1 MTPTNY
7 PFSMEKFGDY
17 GIAPIKCETR
27 VGGADV
33 KDWLYKVNDILYRH
47 KLDYVCPAL
56 LKRMKEDLRVVL
68 VDFYNTEVPP
78 IAQSKKEEILRKGK
92 ALYNKMKDLEKTFV
106 WNQAD
111 EEDIEKV
118 LRYWVAQYV
127 KEKPFLS
134 VEKAVEMHRQSKQ
147 AYEDYYLGA
156 KHHIE
161 LERISTG
168 PFTSMLAELKTFINS
183 ALGL

>member
-1 MTPTNY
+1 MQ
-7 PFSMEKFGDY
+7 KFGDY

-33 KDWLYKVNDILYRH
+33 KDWLFKVNDILYNH
-47 KLDYVCPAL
+47 KEDYVCPAL
-56 LKRMKEDLRVVL
+56 LHRMREDLRVVL
-68 VDFYNTEVPP
+68 IDFHNTEVPP
-78 IAQSKKEEILRKGK
+78 IAQRKKDEILQKGK
-92 ALYNKMKDLEKTFV
+92 ALYQKMTELEKTFV

-111 EEDIEKV
+111 EDDIAKV
-118 LRYWVAQYV
+118 LRYRVSIYL

-134 VEKAVEMHRQSKQ
+134 VEKAVKMHKQSKQ

-161 LERISTG
+161 LGRIPTG
-168 PFTSMLAELKTFINS
+168 SFTSMLAELKTFINS
-183 ALGL
+183 ALDL

>member
-1 MTPTNY
+1 
-7 PFSMEKFGDY
+7 MERFGDY

-47 KLDYVCPAL
+47 KQDYVCPAL

-68 VDFYNTEVPP
+68 TDFYNTEVPP
-78 IAQSKKEEILRKGK
+78 IAQGKKDEILQKGK
-92 ALYNKMKDLEKTFV
+92 NIYKKMTDLEKTFV

-111 EEDIEKV
+111 EEDIARV
-118 LRYWVAQYV
+118 LRYWVSKYV

-134 VEKAVEMHRQSKQ
+134 IEKAIAMYKQSKQ

-161 LERISTG
+161 LERIPTG
-168 PFTSMLAELKTFINS
+168 PFSSMLAELKSFINS
-183 ALGL
+183 ALDL

>member
-1 MTPTNY
+1 
-7 PFSMEKFGDY
+7 MERFGDY

-56 LKRMKEDLRVVL
+56 LKRMKEELRVVL
-68 VDFYNTEVPP
+68 TDFYNTEVPP
-78 IAQSKKEEILRKGK
+78 IAQGKKDEILRKGK
-92 ALYNKMKDLEKTFV
+92 NIYKKMTDLEKTFV

-111 EEDIEKV
+111 EEDIARV
-118 LRYWVAQYV
+118 LRYWVSKYV

-134 VEKAVEMHRQSKQ
+134 VETAIVMHKQSKQ
-147 AYEDYYLGA
+147 AYEDYYL
-156 KHHIE
+156 
-161 LERISTG
+161 ERNTTLNWNASL
-168 PFTSMLAELKTFINS
+168 PVRSRQCLQN
-183 ALGL
+183 

>member
-1 MTPTNY
+1 M
-7 PFSMEKFGDY
+7 KRFGDY

-27 VGGADV
+27 MGGADV

-47 KLDYVCPAL
+47 KFDYVCPAL

-68 VDFYNTEVPP
+68 VDFLDTEVPP
-78 IAQSKKEEILRKGK
+78 IAQKKKEEILQKGK
-92 ALYNKMKDLEKTFV
+92 ALFYKMKDLEKTFV

-111 EEDIEKV
+111 EEDIARV
-118 LRYWVAQYV
+118 LRYWVSKYV

-134 VEKAVEMHRQSKQ
+134 VEKAIAIHKQSKQ

-161 LERISTG
+161 LERIPTG
-168 PFTSMLAELKTFINS
+168 PFSLMLVELKAFINS
-183 ALGL
+183 SLGL